1 MKETTDNE
9 VLVQE
14 CPSCG
19 WITVWVLG
27 LQDLEFMV
35 LDLGLRGF
43 MFTANCPIPA
53 GFAWVRRVEVQDEGV
68 WSEAFARAPAPANL
82 GSLSGTS
89 RFFPFLGCLRHAWH
103 EAAVPELAHAQNVT
117 RMF

>member
-35 LDLGLRGF
+35 LDLGH
-43 MFTANCPIPA
+43 
-53 GFAWVRRVEVQDEGV
+53 
-68 WSEAFARAPAPANL
+68 RAH
-82 GSLSGTS
+82 SK
-89 RFFPFLGCLRHAWH
+89 
-103 EAAVPELAHAQNVT
+103 T
-117 RMF
+117 R